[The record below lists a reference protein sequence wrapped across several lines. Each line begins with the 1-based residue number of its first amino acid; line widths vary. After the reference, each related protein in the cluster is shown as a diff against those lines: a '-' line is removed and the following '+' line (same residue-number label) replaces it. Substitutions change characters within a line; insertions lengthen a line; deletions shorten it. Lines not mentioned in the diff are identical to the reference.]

1 MKILVTGAAGFVG
14 SQVCQRLLAHPGR
27 AEVLGIDNLNDY
39 YSVALKEAR
48 LARLAGRE
56 GFRFVRADFADAPA
70 LHALVAGF
78 KPDYIVHLGAQAG
91 VRYSLTHPE
100 VYVQSNLVGFANILE
115 AARRHPP
122 KHLVFASSSSV
133 YGAGVPTPFREDTVS
148 DPLSFY
154 AATKR
159 ANEHMAYSY
168 AHLHGLRCTGLRFFT
183 VYGPWGRP
191 DMTPILFARAILAG
205 ETIKLWNHGRYRRDF
220 TFIDDI
226 VEGILKLTLSPP
238 PLRSDRVEHATSAAP
253 TGEAATAAQP
263 STLDPRPSAPR
274 PPYDVFNIGHHR
286 PVEMLLFVQM
296 LETLLGRKA
305 VIELLPP
312 QSTEMPETCADLT
325 RIRAAVGYAPKT
337 SLEDGLRQLVDWVR
351 DYYGSVGAGPG

>member
-14 SQVCQRLLAHPGR
+14 SHVCQRLLAQPGR

-39 YSVALKEAR
+39 YPVALKQAR
-48 LARLAGRE
+48 LARLEGRE
-56 GFRFVRADFADAPA
+56 GFRFVRTDFADTPA

-100 VYVQSNLVGFANILE
+100 AYVHSNLVGFANILE
-115 AARRHPP
+115 AAHRHPP

-133 YGAGVPTPFREDTVS
+133 YGAGVPTPFREDAVS
-148 DPLSFY
+148 EPLSFY

-168 AHLHGLRCTGLRFFT
+168 AHVHGLRCTGLRFFT

-205 ETIKLWNHGRYRRDF
+205 ETIKLWNYGKYRRDF
-220 TFIDDI
+220 TYIDDI

-238 PLRSDRVEHATSAAP
+238 PLKPEFAA
-253 TGEAATAAQP
+253 AAASATASESSP
-263 STLDPRPSAPR
+263 VPH
-274 PPYDVFNIGHHR
+274 PPYDVFNIGNHR

-296 LETLLGRKA
+296 LESLLGKKA
-305 VIELLPP
+305 NVELHPP
-312 QSTEMPETCADLT
+312 QPTEMPETCADLT
-325 RIRAAVGYAPKT
+325 RIQAAVGYTPKT
-337 SLEDGLRQLVDWVR
+337 SLEDGLRHLVDWVR
-351 DYYGSVGAGPG
+351 DYYGPAGAGPV

>member
-14 SQVCQRLLAHPGR
+14 SHVCQRLLTQPGR

-39 YSVALKEAR
+39 YPVALKQAR
-48 LARLAGRE
+48 LARLEGRE
-56 GFRFVRADFADAPA
+56 GFRFVRTDFADAAA
-70 LHALVAGF
+70 LHPLVAGF

-100 VYVQSNLVGFANILE
+100 AYVHSNLVGFANILE

-133 YGAGVPTPFREDTVS
+133 YGAGVPTPFCEDAVS
-148 DPLSFY
+148 EPLSFY

-168 AHLHGLRCTGLRFFT
+168 AHVHGLRLTGLRFFT

-191 DMTPILFARAILAG
+191 DMTPVLFARAILAG
-205 ETIKLWNHGRYRRDF
+205 ETIKLWNHGLYRRDF

-238 PLRSDRVEHATSAAP
+238 PLPPLAAEKV
-253 TGEAATAAQP
+253 GAAIPAEP
-263 STLDPRPSAPR
+263 VPPPAPR
-274 PPYDVFNIGHHR
+274 PPYNVFNIGHHR
-286 PVEMLLFVQM
+286 PVEMLQFVQM

-305 VIELLPP
+305 LIELHPP
-312 QSTEMPETCADLT
+312 QATEMPETCADLT

-337 SLEDGLRQLVDWVR
+337 SLEEGMRQLVDWVR
-351 DYYGSVGAGPG
+351 DYYGPNGAGPG

>member
-14 SQVCQRLLAHPGR
+14 SHVCQRLLAQPGR

-39 YSVALKEAR
+39 YSVALKQAR
-48 LARLAGRE
+48 LGRLEGRE
-56 GFRFVRADFADAPA
+56 GFRFVRGDFADSPS

-78 KPDYIVHLGAQAG
+78 KPDYIIHLGAQAG

-100 VYVQSNLVGFANILE
+100 AYVQSNLVGFANILE

-133 YGAGVPTPFREDTVS
+133 YGAGVPAPFREDAVS
-148 DPLSFY
+148 EPLSFY

-168 AHLHGLRCTGLRFFT
+168 AHTHGLRCTGLRFFT

-191 DMTPILFARAILAG
+191 DMTPVLFARAILAG
-205 ETIKLWNHGRYRRDF
+205 ETIKLWNHGKYRRDF
-220 TFIDDI
+220 TYSDDI
-226 VEGILKLTLSPP
+226 VDGILRLTLSPP
-238 PLRSDRVEHATSAAP
+238 PAPPPGAPPASA
-253 TGEAATAAQP
+253 GAA
-263 STLDPRPSAPR
+263 LDARPSALGAPR

-286 PVEMLLFVQM
+286 PVEMLQFVQM
-296 LETLLGRKA
+296 LESLLGRKA
-305 VIELLPP
+305 VVELHPP
-312 QSTEMPETCADLT
+312 QPTEMPETCADLT
-325 RIRAAVGYAPKT
+325 RIQAAVGYAPKT
-337 SLEDGLRQLVDWVR
+337 ALEDGLRQLVEWVR
-351 DYYGSVGAGPG
+351 EYYGPSGAC

>member
-14 SQVCQRLLAHPGR
+14 SHVCQRLLAQPGR

-39 YSVALKEAR
+39 YPVALKQAR
-48 LARLAGRE
+48 LARLEGRE

-78 KPDYIVHLGAQAG
+78 KPDYLVHLGAQAG

-115 AARRHPP
+115 AAHRHPP

-133 YGAGVPTPFREDTVS
+133 YGAGVPTPFREEAVS
-148 DPLSFY
+148 EPLSFY

-168 AHLHGLRCTGLRFFT
+168 AHTHGLRLTGLRFFT

-205 ETIKLWNHGRYRRDF
+205 ETIKLWNHGLYRRDF
-220 TFIDDI
+220 TYIDDI

-238 PLRSDRVEHATSAAP
+238 PMNSGITHTGNTVPSASAP
-253 TGEAATAAQP
+253 GAGSASP
-263 STLDPRPSAPR
+263 STPAAPR

-286 PVEMLLFVQM
+286 PVEMLQFVQM
-296 LETLLGRKA
+296 LETLLGKKA
-305 VIELLPP
+305 VIELHPP
-312 QSTEMPETCADLT
+312 QPTEMPETCADLT

-351 DYYGSVGAGPG
+351 DYYGPAGTGPA

>member
-14 SQVCQRLLAHPGR
+14 SHVCQRLLAQPGR
-27 AEVLGIDNLNDY
+27 AEVLGIDNLNAY

-48 LARLAGRE
+48 LARLSGRE

-70 LHALVAGF
+70 LHSLVAGF
-78 KPDYIVHLGAQAG
+78 QPDYIVHLGAQAG

-100 VYVQSNLVGFANILE
+100 AYVHSNLVGFANILE
-115 AARRHPP
+115 AAHRHPP

-133 YGAGVPTPFREDTVS
+133 YGAGVPTPFREEAVS
-148 DPLSFY
+148 EPLSFY

-168 AHLHGLRCTGLRFFT
+168 AHVHGLRCTGLRFFT

-205 ETIKLWNHGRYRRDF
+205 ETIKLWNYGKYRRDF

-226 VEGILKLTLSPP
+226 VAGILKLTLSPP
-238 PLRSDRVEHATSAAP
+238 APASDNAAAGTAAAP
-253 TGEAATAAQP
+253 ASASTSTAAP
-263 STLDPRPSAPR
+263 CVPPAPR

-296 LETLLGRKA
+296 LETLLGKKA
-305 VIELLPP
+305 VIELHPP
-312 QSTEMPETCADLT
+312 QPTEMPETCADLT
-325 RIRAAVGYAPKT
+325 RIRAAVGYEPKT
-337 SLEDGLRQLVDWVR
+337 SLEEGLRSLVDWVR
-351 DYYGSVGAGPG
+351 DYYGPAGAGPG

>member
-14 SQVCQRLLAHPGR
+14 SHVCQRLLARPGR

-39 YSVALKEAR
+39 YPVVLKQAR
-48 LARLAGRE
+48 LARLEGCE
-56 GFRFVRADFADAPA
+56 GFRFVRADFADAAA
-70 LHALVAGF
+70 LDAVVGSF
-78 KPDYIVHLGAQAG
+78 QPDYLIHLGAQAG

-100 VYVQSNLVGFANILE
+100 AYVHSNLVGFANILE
-115 AARRHPP
+115 AARRHRP

-133 YGAGVPTPFREDTVS
+133 YGGGVPTPFREDAVS
-148 DPLSFY
+148 EPLSFY

-191 DMTPILFARAILAG
+191 DMAPILFARAILAG
-205 ETIKLWNHGRYRRDF
+205 ETIKLWNHGKYRRDF

-226 VEGILKLTLSPP
+226 VDGVLRVALMPP
-238 PLRSDRVEHATSAAP
+238 APEASVAA
-253 TGEAATAAQP
+253 
-263 STLDPRPSAPR
+263 R

-286 PVEMLLFVQM
+286 PVEVLMFVQM
-296 LETLLGRKA
+296 LESLLGKKA
-305 VIELLPP
+305 DIELLPP
-312 QSTEMPETCADLT
+312 QPTEMPETCADLT
-325 RIRAAVGYAPKT
+325 RIKAAVGYEPRT
-337 SLEDGLRQLVDWVR
+337 SLEDGLRQLVEWVR
-351 DYYGSVGAGPG
+351 EYYGPAGAGPV